1 MNKQKIVKLT
11 NIIIQRYYQN
21 DTKPFIDY
29 VDERVL
35 WYGPATGQFLSGKKA
50 IMEAWANESNTL
62 TFSLGNLRLD
72 YISSHDSY
80 CEVMASFPVTTNYP
94 NGEMIKMDQI
104 IHITWCER
112 KIKDTNDKQPRML
125 VIHISDLYQKHTLD
139 NIYPVHF
146 NQVYRGYMPV
156 SESGRRIYF
165 QGKDS
170 FALYLLPDTILWVE
184 STNNGRSSIIHTN
197 NAEYHVKATTVEL
210 EREHPDFLI
219 RCHRCHLVNP
229 KHIVCIKRFN
239 VTLSDGKEIPIPE
252 KKYTAFKK
260 TVHDH
265 VQICG

>member
-1 MNKQKIVKLT
+1 MNSTL
-11 NIIIQRYYQN
+11 
-21 DTKPFIDY
+21 
-29 VDERVL
+29 
-35 WYGPATGQFLSGKKA
+35 FLSRLPYIFFVCNHIRCIFYGKMRS
-50 IMEAWANESNTL
+50 ICVQNEQKNPRKPLYKRVPGKCHLFIFYCSCR
-62 TFSLGNLRLD
+62 LGRV
-72 YISSHDSY
+72 I
-80 CEVMASFPVTTNYP
+80 V
-94 NGEMIKMDQI
+94 Q
-104 IHITWCER
+104 
-112 KIKDTNDKQPRML
+112 TNDKQPRML

-156 SESGRRIYF
+156 SESGRRIFF

>member
-1 MNKQKIVKLT
+1 
-11 NIIIQRYYQN
+11 
-21 DTKPFIDY
+21 
-29 VDERVL
+29 
-35 WYGPATGQFLSGKKA
+35 
-50 IMEAWANESNTL
+50 
-62 TFSLGNLRLD
+62 
-72 YISSHDSY
+72 
-80 CEVMASFPVTTNYP
+80 
-94 NGEMIKMDQI
+94 MIKMDQI

-229 KHIVCIKRFN
+229 KHIVYIKRFN

-252 KKYTAFKK
+252 KKYTAFRREAEQQKK
-260 TVHDH
+260 KKRVRSAIKNALAGVFYVSPMSSSSISSISASYRCPACSRSGTAAAMPRCCT
-265 VQICG
+265 QACPSRL